1 MDFVVSM
8 LIPLA
13 GAISCVRVFPMS
25 MRKFSTIIMLWIF
38 LIVCSSLMRF
48 LPFFMPG
55 FFAEVLTERTPLF
68 VSTMLTTIGVLG
80 GMLLLPLTYFLM
92 TRFRKF

>member
-1 MDFVVSM
+1 MDFAISM
-8 LIPLA
+8 LLPLA
-13 GAISCVRVFPMS
+13 GSLSCVRIFPMS

-55 FFAEVLTERTPLF
+55 FFAEVLTARTPLF
-68 VSTMLTTIGVLG
+68 VSTMLTLIGVLG
-80 GMLLLPLTYFLM
+80 GMLLLPLTYFIT
-92 TRFRKF
+92 TRLKKY